1 MEGTQLNTQAQI
13 IATLSRKGSM
23 SAESVALALGYDHT
37 ACRWIV
43 PALNTAREEGKAVRV
58 SVNDKGN
65 VHWKLP

>member
-1 MEGTQLNTQAQI
+1 MSHDAQI
-13 IATLSRKGSM
+13 IATLSRKDSM
-23 SAESVALALGYDHT
+23 SAESIAHALGYDPT

-58 SVNDKGN
+58 SVGEKGN